1 MTFLLLSCPLRL
13 RQALPWALGS
23 LVVGME
29 FLPLRRS
36 QSGRAE
42 RLLRAVAVSL
52 VPELPGPYSAV
63 TNGGSCGKRHSLR
76 VRFHDR
82 CVRQERWRDQY
93 VQRQGGQ
100 SKSVISHPKP
110 VLLNS
115 LFLFVALLP
124 TLLSKLG
131 ICNLCFPSPLLHSL
145 A

>member
-1 MTFLLLSCPLRL
+1 MSTPS
-13 RQALPWALGS
+13 ASGAALGPGVHGGWDGV
-23 LVVGME
+23 LAPAELTV
-29 FLPLRRS
+29 
-36 QSGRAE
+36 GRAE

-52 VPELPGPYSAV
+52 VPELPGPYSAAK
-63 TNGGSCGKRHSLR
+63 NGGSCGKRHSLR
-76 VRFHDR
+76 VRFRDR

-100 SKSVISHPKP
+100 SESVISHPKP